1 MTEGYSSAP
10 DGWFT
15 SQCLSEK
22 TLDHHKDLSLVGC
35 EVLARA
41 SVNPEGP
48 IYEDR
53 EGGEG
58 CNDDLLLY
66 TPTQGGLVYR

>member
-48 IYEDR
+48 IYVDE
-53 EGGEG
+53 EGGEVVMTIS
-58 CNDDLLLY
+58 CY
-66 TPTQGGLVYR
+66 IHPAKVV